1 MASSS
6 PNWRGLDCETEMSAL
21 KFAYQSIMTAIL
33 YLLQVDQGL
42 PPRSTESY
50 LQSARQE
57 LSALVSMCYT
67 AEKQAAVSFLNW

>member
-1 MASSS
+1 
-6 PNWRGLDCETEMSAL
+6 
-21 KFAYQSIMTAIL
+21 MTAIL
-33 YLLQVDQGL
+33 YLLQVDQRL